1 MKKYFYL
8 PTLLLLAACSAEAPV
23 DTITP
28 QLPTRVHT
36 PRYDL
41 ELSTNEQGMA
51 SANNTFAFN
60 LFQQVKQTESKHN
73 IVLSP
78 LSVSY
83 VLSMTA
89 NGAVGTTLNE
99 IKSALGFDA
108 YSLDDIN
115 AFYQKLTDYL
125 TTVDGET
132 FVGIANSIWLN
143 KGFKV
148 LPEFTQVNQE
158 YYLGEVQ
165 EVDMSKTATLRKINQ
180 WVNDKTFGCIPDL
193 LSDIDPATRMM
204 LINTLYFDG
213 LWRTQFGNPKDET
226 FTNEDGSKSV
236 VKMLVAPE
244 RSYRYTVAD
253 GIRMIELPYGNAT
266 YSMVIML
273 PEEETDLHTIPDK
286 FTQPNWKAWME
297 GSKGTLLNLTLPT
310 FNINYERTLNQDVQ
324 ALGIY
329 ELFSSSGADLSNISV
344 SKPLFASKIFQKAYI
359 KLDQYGTT
367 ATAATAET
375 LFTDPGIIER
385 PVPIDFFVNRPF
397 YYIIKENSTQSIL
410 FIGCI
415 GEL

>member
-28 QLPTRVHT
+28 ELPTRVQTKH
-36 PRYDL
+36 YDL
-41 ELSTNEQGMA
+41 ELSTNEQGIA

-60 LFQQVKQTESKHN
+60 LFQQVKQTESKRN

-89 NGAVGTTLNE
+89 NGAVGATLDE

-148 LPEFTQVNQE
+148 LPDFTQVNQE
-158 YYLGEVQ
+158 YYTGEVQ
-165 EVDMSKTATLRKINQ
+165 EVDMSKTATLYQINQ
-180 WVNDKTFGCIPDL
+180 WVSDKTFGCIPNL
-193 LSDIDPATRMM
+193 LEEIDPATRMM
-204 LINTLYFDG
+204 LINAFYFDG
-213 LWRTQFGNPKDET
+213 VWRHQYENPKDDT

-236 VKMLVAPE
+236 IKMLTANT
-244 RSYRYTVAD
+244 YYKYAAID
-253 GIRMIELPYGNAT
+253 GIRIVELPYGNNA
-266 YSMVIML
+266 YSMVIVL
-273 PEEETDLHTIPDK
+273 PEEETGLQNIPDK
-286 FTQPNWKAWME
+286 FTQQNWGTWME
-297 GSKGTLLNLTLPT
+297 REKSTLLNLKLPT
-310 FNINYERTLNQDVQ
+310 FELNYKRTLNQDVQ
-324 ALGIY
+324 ALGIHK
-329 ELFSSSGADLSNISV
+329 LFSRTDADLSNISE
-344 SKPLFASKIFQKAYI
+344 SKPLFTSRIFQKAYI
-359 KLDQYGTT
+359 KLGQSGTT
-367 ATAATAET
+367 AAAAT
-375 LFTDPGIIER
+375 TDKTITSLMDRDPSA
-385 PVPIDFFVNRPF
+385 PIDFIVDRPF